1 MDTRLLSSVL
11 GIWVWAASLCRSQLA
26 VANNIFQFTNQY
38 FPKRAKWW
46 PSVIREIKMMMA
58 LTPALQ
64 HRVYRPTW
72 PVVFASDA
80 EGANNTDHGGFGV
93 VGTAVPLELAQQT
106 TSSSARQGLTIA
118 KMDGTLKCLHNPEKE
133 LKGFVPVTQV
143 PRALIDGN
151 REWRDIAQGRWAHN
165 DHITLGE
172 GRATLVLMER
182 LAAMKETQNHVFA
195 SLCDN
200 MPWCGATNKSR
211 SPAFRVN
218 RLLRRRTA
226 LMVAKDFIVTHP
238 WIDTDHM
245 PADEISRRK
254 F

>member
-1 MDTRLLSSVL
+1 MADAMLVMYADVGAPLCPLLV
-11 GIWVWAASLCRSQLA
+11 
-26 VANNIFQFTNQY
+26 
-38 FPKRAKWW
+38 
-46 PSVIREIKMMMA
+46 
-58 LTPALQ
+58 
-64 HRVYRPTW
+64 
-72 PVVFASDA
+72 ASDA
-80 EGANNTDHGGFGV
+80 MGANDLDHGGWGIAAAIPPEGALERLFQKGV
-93 VGTAVPLELAQQT
+93 RPGHTVCNLDGDMARLRHPDRRLNLNAVFSKVLADLLIGNLEWTNLA
-106 TSSSARQGLTIA
+106 
-118 KMDGTLKCLHNPEKE
+118 M
-133 LKGFVPVTQV
+133 
-143 PRALIDGN
+143 
-151 REWRDIAQGRWAHN
+151 GRWAYA

-182 LAAMKETQNHVFA
+182 LAAMKETQNNVCA